1 MCCHGDGLAYGY
13 SCFNGP
19 CVNNR
24 KNDTMRQRNHSWLI
38 LVLILLMAISGCG
51 TSTQVSKPSNVRF
64 MDMWGIY
71 THCSQSEDL
80 DAMRVD
86 AQRLSV
92 AADVMDPAADPIPPN
107 GEEPAPMEPS
117 VRLSADPAA
126 MAAAC
131 ALRAGQVA
139 QGMGRR
145 SFAREMFQMIVT
157 KFPQPRYRYYAAQ
170 AQEGLQSLDAVRS
183 GWFPLQTNG
192 SGKAKDGRR
201 GWMARS
207 PWSPWEP
214 EVPSIRTT

>member
-1 MCCHGDGLAYGY
+1 
-13 SCFNGP
+13 
-19 CVNNR
+19 
-24 KNDTMRQRNHSWLI
+24 MRQRNHWWLI

-51 TSTQVSKPSNVRF
+51 TSKQSSKPSNVRF

-92 AADVMDPAADPIPPN
+92 AADVVDSAADPIPSK

-117 VRLSADPAA
+117 VRLSADPGE

-139 QGMGRR
+139 QGRGRL
-145 SFAREMFQMIVT
+145 SFAREMFQKIVT
-157 KFPQPRYRYYAAQ
+157 NFPQPRYRYYAAQ
-170 AQEGLQSLDAVRS
+170 AQEGLESLDAVRS
-183 GWFPLQTNG
+183 GWFPLQTAEQVVA
-192 SGKAKDGRR
+192 SETRAF
-201 GWMARS
+201 ARPVS
-207 PWSPWEP
+207 NLPIAAAPLNS
-214 EVPSIRTT
+214 